1 MEGGNGF
8 ESFGWVYVNFH
19 YLQFLSGEK
28 ASNPVKTIMTEKD
41 ANLAILLVTLLGWFS
56 DPFKWL
62 SDRSSLVPFARD
74 HCLLHRSSS
83 WWDQPCSFVGI
94 FAEFHRSWFRLE
106 I

>member
-1 MEGGNGF
+1 MIRSHYKFPYRPLVTMEGGNGF
-8 ESFGWVYVNFH
+8 ESFGWVYVHFH

-62 SDRSSLVPFARD
+62 SDLQLGDEKVTLNQLDS
-74 HCLLHRSSS
+74 
-83 WWDQPCSFVGI
+83 I
-94 FAEFHRSWFRLE
+94 FFFE
-106 I
+106 